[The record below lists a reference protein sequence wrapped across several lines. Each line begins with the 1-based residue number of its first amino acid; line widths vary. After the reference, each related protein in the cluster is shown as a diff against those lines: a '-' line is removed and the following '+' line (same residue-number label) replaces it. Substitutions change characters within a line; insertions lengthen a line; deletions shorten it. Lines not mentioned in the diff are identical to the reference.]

1 MCPSV
6 SIKRIWRYHVVGLLL
21 ISCIP
26 YNGPR
31 RPEVS
36 YLSLTCVMQPASQ
49 RDATQHGLRSHACTV
64 HTAARTKPTHR
75 LRRLCLSR
83 CPMFP
88 DARRCRRQSV
98 NERQPTSIGRR
109 RAVSN
114 GRKVVWSNS
123 LRGMTMIQRREFS
136 RENSIG
142 FSIKSPG
149 KDRLKV
155 VWFLTNREAKV
166 VDSQSVDFHVY
177 SRANFK
183 MQEYAKCRKYDM
195 CALRY

>member
-6 SIKRIWRYHVVGLLL
+6 SIKRIRRYHVVGLLL

-123 LRGMTMIQRREFS
+123 SRGMTMTQRREFS

-142 FSIKSPG
+142 FSIESPG
-149 KDRLKV
+149 KDCLKV
-155 VWFLTNREAKV
+155 VRFLTNRDVNRLAICWFLRIFAGKFR
-166 VDSQSVDFHVY
+166 DAGI
-177 SRANFK
+177 RK
-183 MQEYAKCRKYDM
+183 M
-195 CALRY
+195 